1 MDALKSM
8 AILKYMV
15 YVKEDIT
22 YPKLITKISNHI
34 QVNKTYDLEASKLN
48 QDILLG

>member
-1 MDALKSM
+1 M

-22 YPKLITKISNHI
+22 YHELITEISHHI
-34 QVNKTYDLEASKLN
+34 QVKKTYDLEASKLN